1 MIFVAGYG
9 WSHVSLIKLFLFS
22 WRLPNNLI
30 SGHVRFWLLSVMF
43 LDFLSNLGLKIVFH
57 Q

>member
-9 WSHVSLIKLFLFS
+9 WSHVSIINFS
-22 WRLPNNLI
+22 FRWRLIHNLI
-30 SGHVRFWLLSVMF
+30 SGHVRFWLVSVMF
-43 LDFLSNLGLKIVFH
+43 LDFVSNLGLKIVFH